1 MENLIMKN
9 FLKQLFCFHEWK
21 LIKYYPIGVLGNV
34 PIKHIKC
41 KRCNKEKKYFEPF
54 DQNYYNV

>member
-1 MENLIMKN
+1 MKN

-21 LIKYYPIGVLGNV
+21 LIKYYPIGVLGNI